1 MKTIIDIRICY
12 EIEGNEKS
20 LKKADEIY
28 KEWQAE
34 FEKLFLGAKLNFVHI
49 AKSNV
54 KKDC

>member
-1 MKTIIDIRICY
+1 MKTVIDIRICY
-12 EIEGNEKS
+12 EIEGDEKS